1 MSWIKKGWS
10 ALILAGVIAG
20 CSDEGSDPII
30 EPPVPG
36 IVVIS
41 LSTTN
46 VDDGA
51 ALISVTGP
59 GLSAVQSASGSTE
72 IEWRLASPNEI
83 RAIVMG
89 DLVTG
94 PILTAQAADLRR
106 LSEYRG
112 TVEEVAD
119 RDGVLRAGL
128 AGYAVTVVS
137 QSAPGSGG

>member
-1 MSWIKKGWS
+1 MIR
-10 ALILAGVIAG
+10 ALIPIALLLLLVG
-20 CSDEGSDPII
+20 CAPD
-30 EPPVPG
+30 
-36 IVVIS
+36 
-41 LSTTN
+41 

-51 ALISVTGP
+51 ALISVSGP

-89 DLVTG
+89 DLVSG

-119 RDGVLRAGL
+119 LDGALRSNL
-128 AGYAVTVVS
+128 NGYAVTIVS
-137 QSAPGSGG
+137 QSAPGPGG